1 MPTDAAP
8 PIDEE
13 TKARLAGASVATL
26 TTQLFKRGLR
36 NLFLSGVGPLNPA
49 AARFV
54 GQAFTLRYIP
64 AREDLDRLE
73 AFQDPD
79 HPQRRAIEA
88 VPPGQVLVM
97 DCRGDRR
104 AACAGDILTTRLM
117 VRGVAAL
124 VTDGGLRDTGEIAKL
139 DIPVYCAGPS
149 SPPNLVIH
157 HAVEELNVPIGCAGV
172 PVFPGDVLVG
182 DGEGV
187 VVIPRHLAEAVAA
200 DAAAQER
207 MERFIAR
214 KVARGAPLRGTYPPN
229 AETLGEYEAW
239 LEAGEP
245 ED

>member
-1 MPTDAAP
+1 
-8 PIDEE
+8 
-13 TKARLAGASVATL
+13 
-26 TTQLFKRGLR
+26 
-36 NLFLSGVGPLNPA
+36 
-49 AARFV
+49 
-54 GQAFTLRYIP
+54 
-64 AREDLDRLE
+64 
-73 AFQDPD
+73 
-79 HPQRRAIEA
+79 
-88 VPPGQVLVM
+88 M